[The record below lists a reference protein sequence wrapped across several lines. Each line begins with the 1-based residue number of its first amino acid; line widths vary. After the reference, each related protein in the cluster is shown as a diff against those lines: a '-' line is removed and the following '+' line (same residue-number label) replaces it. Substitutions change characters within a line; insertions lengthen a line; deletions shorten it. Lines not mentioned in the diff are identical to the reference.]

1 MCITVGR
8 FRIGSSQVG
17 AHKDVLERSC
27 HPVVPSARR
36 PSWIDGILDTNRHVV
51 RAGLLILSSF
61 FYDSHSVAAA
71 AAVGCHWHIPCRGN
85 SRRAKEGC
93 LVRVASSLDRFALAT
108 SPGAV
113 AWQPS
118 FTSLLEEEK
127 YYKCHWQLEL
137 MSLCLLLL
145 LGAWVAF
152 SLKWLA
158 VDRSSPVPQSKTSCS

>member
-1 MCITVGR
+1 MYYSWPISDWLEPSRCPQRRTRMKLSPCGTVRPTSFLDRRNTRHQSTCGT
-8 FRIGSSQVG
+8 GG
-17 AHKDVLERSC
+17 ASYFVLF
-27 HPVVPSARR
+27 
-36 PSWIDGILDTNRHVV
+36 L
-51 RAGLLILSSF
+51 

-71 AAVGCHWHIPCRGN
+71 AAIGCHWHIPCRGN